1 MEIDDE
7 LKTHLSLDL
16 LNCSIMIVDDRVENL
31 KLLSAH
37 LKKFNFQ
44 IYIAKSGE
52 EALSILAEVTP
63 DLILLDIMMP
73 GIDGYEVCKRLK
85 KSETLREIPVIFL
98 TAMNETINEVKGFKL
113 GAVDYITKPI
123 NLDVVM
129 MRLIT
134 HLTIRSQKKRL
145 QELLATKDRF
155 FSIIAH
161 DLRGP
166 MGGIREFSK
175 MMLRNLDCQ
184 DPDGV
189 KRRIELLVNTS
200 ENLYNL
206 LENLLDWARLEKGN
220 IPFEPEIFLL
230 SPIILEVYDLF
241 KMQTGQKRINLEY
254 DCPLDLSVFADKN
267 MVLTIIRNLISN
279 AIKFT
284 QEGGRVA
291 ILVKELKSSFVEVV
305 VKDSGMGIH
314 EKIKMGLFKIE
325 KKVSMNGTNGETGTG
340 LGLILCKNMVDKN
353 KGSIWV
359 ESELGKGS
367 QFHFTLPSEKK

>member
-206 LENLLDWARLEKGN
+206 R
-220 IPFEPEIFLL
+220 
-230 SPIILEVYDLF
+230 
-241 KMQTGQKRINLEY
+241 
-254 DCPLDLSVFADKN
+254 
-267 MVLTIIRNLISN
+267 
-279 AIKFT
+279 
-284 QEGGRVA
+284 
-291 ILVKELKSSFVEVV
+291 KSFR
-305 VKDSGMGIH
+305 
-314 EKIKMGLFKIE
+314 
-325 KKVSMNGTNGETGTG
+325 
-340 LGLILCKNMVDKN
+340 
-353 KGSIWV
+353 
-359 ESELGKGS
+359 LGKVRKGEHS
-367 QFHFTLPSEKK
+367 L

>member
-1 MEIDDE
+1 
-7 LKTHLSLDL
+7 
-16 LNCSIMIVDDRVENL
+16 
-31 KLLSAH
+31 
-37 LKKFNFQ
+37 